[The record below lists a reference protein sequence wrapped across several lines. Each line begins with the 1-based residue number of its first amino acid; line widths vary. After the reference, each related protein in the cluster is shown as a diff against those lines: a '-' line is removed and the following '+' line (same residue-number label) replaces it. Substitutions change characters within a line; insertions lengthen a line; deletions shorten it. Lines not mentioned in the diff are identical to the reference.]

1 MVSVLQLVTDHFLCT
16 GAVLSTHVTHLILVR
31 GQNYDH
37 LHGKLE

>member
-1 MVSVLQLVTDHFLCT
+1 MVSVLQRVTNHFLCI
-16 GAVLSTHVTHLILVR
+16 GAALGAHVTHLILVR